1 MGDDVATRFDDIGP
15 LLKNRGITP
24 MLVKWEVELLSSCS
38 HGERRVLEWTMRVL
52 IVSPVCHMEDSRWG
66 TLLIGQRVA
75 VPGAF
80 QAFAPPVLVVPQA

>member
-38 HGERRVLEWTMRVL
+38 HGERRVLEWTMRHAASASATAH
-52 IVSPVCHMEDSRWG
+52 SPV
-66 TLLIGQRVA
+66 RVQ
-75 VPGAF
+75 F
-80 QAFAPPVLVVPQA
+80 